1 MQDEMNMELDNIIT
15 LQDEDGQDVAFE
27 FLDLVI
33 YEDKEYVVLLPAE
46 DDSGEVV
53 ILQLEEEDE
62 DGESYAGVE
71 DDDVLE
77 AVFRIF
83 TERHKED
90 FNFMDGEYACPFA
103 RCAKSAARSD
113 RTALFCA
120 AVYAFASRRI
130 NAWPCSRSCWSG
142 CPLDSPPT
150 SRKGPKVS

>member
-15 LQDEDGQDVAFE
+15 LQDEDGQIEAFE

-62 DGESYAGVE
+62 NGESYAGVE

-83 TERHKED
+83 KERHKED
-90 FNFMDGEYACPFA
+90 FNFMDGE
-103 RCAKSAARSD
+103 
-113 RTALFCA
+113 
-120 AVYAFASRRI
+120 
-130 NAWPCSRSCWSG
+130 
-142 CPLDSPPT
+142 
-150 SRKGPKVS
+150 

>member
-77 AVFRIF
+77 AVFHIF
-83 TERHKED
+83 KERHKED
-90 FNFMDGEYACPFA
+90 FNFMDGE
-103 RCAKSAARSD
+103 
-113 RTALFCA
+113 
-120 AVYAFASRRI
+120 
-130 NAWPCSRSCWSG
+130 
-142 CPLDSPPT
+142 
-150 SRKGPKVS
+150 